1 MNLPRTSLRNRIA
14 KRIFSVFLLCVL
26 IPFAGLVAIAR
37 WQVTSFFNDKS
48 QRQLRAMAKT
58 FGSDVF
64 ERLRLLESSLR
75 IVASTVGPDGSPPD
89 QTSIDSHPSNP
100 LVRWHA
106 LALISAGGRYHRL
119 WGNIEK
125 LSEFTDAQRR
135 HLASGNAV
143 IWISPGSE
151 NRQPRIFMSAL
162 VDPRRAKPDFIVGE
176 INQSYLWAVGNSRIL
191 PDYITPCVIDLSG
204 SALMCSFPAE
214 SLPEILKQN
223 IRRAALGDFDWSDQ
237 GKDFFASYWTV
248 PTKFQFHWAGCAVVL
263 RTSKEGVFASIA
275 ELERTFLLWVAV
287 CLGASIMIASY
298 QIRTRLVPVE
308 KLQEA
313 TQRIANQD
321 FAFRAKVGSG
331 DEFQE
336 LAASINAMAAQLGRQ
351 FKTLDTKAAI
361 DRAVLSLLDTSKIA
375 ETILT
380 RIMSFLVC
388 DRGTMT
394 LFGDGESVRARTFLV
409 EGNKAGPSTSRV
421 GVAVPLPAWNSDTA
435 ELSDHPDPIAVRAMV
450 RKSIEPSSGTDS
462 GLENVEASYLQRYGF
477 KAWLS
482 IPLIVN
488 REILCVM
495 VFYSKDNHEFTGEE
509 MAFVK
514 NFTGQAAV
522 AIYNSRLFEQTKEQ
536 AAELK
541 KANQAKDD
549 FLSIV
554 SHELRTPLNII
565 LGYVRLV
572 RDKVLGEVNPDQE
585 KALATVNRH
594 STELLA
600 MIDSVIEATLIQAGT
615 AIAVNQPSNLSAL
628 LNTLKAECTIPEG
641 KEITIQWN
649 YPAEL
654 PMLLTDERKL
664 RRIIQNLV
672 ANAIKFTETGSVTV
686 SVRPIAEKNSIK
698 INVNDTGIGMPADA
712 LSKIFDLLNQ
722 IDNSKTREHDGL
734 GLGLYI
740 VKKLTDLLG
749 GTIEVESTVGSGSE
763 FRLMLPLI
771 PANSDNLVTATESR
785 EIFASA
791 ALTQEF

>member
-37 WQVTSFFNDKS
+37 WQVTSFFDDKS

-58 FGSDVF
+58 FGTDVF
-64 ERLRLLESSLR
+64 ERLRLLESSLH
-75 IVASTVGPDGSPPD
+75 IVASTVGQDGSLPS

-100 LVRWHA
+100 LVRWNA
-106 LALISAGGRYHRL
+106 LALITAAGRHHRL
-119 WGNIEK
+119 IGKIEK

-135 HLASGNAV
+135 HLASGKAV
-143 IWISPGSE
+143 IWIAPGRE

-162 VDPRRAKPDFIVGE
+162 VDPRRAKSDLIVGE
-176 INQSYLWAVGNSRIL
+176 INQSYLWAVGNSRVL
-191 PDYITPCVIDLSG
+191 PAYIAPCVIDLSG

-214 SLPEILKQN
+214 SLPGILKQK
-223 IRRAALGDFDWSDQ
+223 IYRAALGDFDWSEQ

-248 PTKFQFHWAGCAVVL
+248 PTKFEFHWPGCAVVL
-263 RTSKEGVFASIA
+263 RSSKEGVFASIA

-287 CLGASIMIASY
+287 CLGTSILIASY
-298 QIRTRLVPVE
+298 QIRARLVPVK

-313 TQRIANQD
+313 TRRIADQD

-331 DEFQE
+331 DEFDE
-336 LAASINAMAAQLGRQ
+336 LAVSINVMAEQLGRQ
-351 FKTLDTKAAI
+351 FQTLEMKADI
-361 DRAVLSLLDTSKIA
+361 DRSVLSLLDTSKVSA
-375 ETILT
+375 TILT
-380 RIMSFLVC
+380 HIMKILNC
-388 DRGTMT
+388 HRGTMT
-394 LFGDGESVRARTFLV
+394 LFGDGESGRARTFLV
-409 EGNKAGPSTSRV
+409 EGNEAERSTSSIA
-421 GVAVPLPAWNSDTA
+421 VAVPLPAWNGNTA
-435 ELSDHPDPIAVRAMV
+435 EPLDHPDPIAVRAMV
-450 RKSIEPSSGTDS
+450 RKSIELSSGAKCD
-462 GLENVEASYLQRYGF
+462 LENLEASYLQRYGF

-482 IPLIVN
+482 VPLIVN
-488 REILCVM
+488 GEILCVM
-495 VFYSKDNHEFTGEE
+495 VFYAKDKRAFTGEE

-514 NFTGQAAV
+514 NFTGQAAIAV
-522 AIYNSRLFEQTKEQ
+522 YNSRLFEQTKEQ

-600 MIDSVIEATLIQAGT
+600 MIDSVMEATLIQAGT
-615 AIAVNQPSNLSAL
+615 AVAVNRPSNLSAL
-628 LNTLKAECTIPEG
+628 LDALKTECTIPDG
-641 KEITIQWN
+641 KEIAIQWN

-654 PMLLTDERKL
+654 PLLMTDERKL

-686 SVRPIAEKNSIK
+686 SVSHLADNDSLE
-698 INVNDTGIGMPADA
+698 INVADTGIGMPAES
-712 LSKIFDLLNQ
+712 LPKIFDLLNQ
-722 IDNSKTREHDGL
+722 IDNSKTREHGGL

-740 VKKLTDLLG
+740 VKKLTGLLG
-749 GTIEVESTVGSGSE
+749 GTIEVESTLGSGSV
-763 FRLMLPLI
+763 FRLTLPLI
-771 PANSDNLVTATESR
+771 PANSDNLVTVAERR

-791 ALTQEF
+791 ALTREF

>member
-1 MNLPRTSLRNRIA
+1 
-14 KRIFSVFLLCVL
+14 
-26 IPFAGLVAIAR
+26 
-37 WQVTSFFNDKS
+37 
-48 QRQLRAMAKT
+48 
-58 FGSDVF
+58 
-64 ERLRLLESSLR
+64 LLESSLQ
-75 IVASTVGPDGSPPD
+75 IVASTVGRDGSLPG
-89 QTSIDSHPSNP
+89 QTSIDSNPSNP
-100 LVRWHA
+100 LVRWNA
-106 LALISAGGRYHRL
+106 LALVTAAGRYHKL
-119 WGNIEK
+119 LGNVER

-135 HLASGNAV
+135 HLASGKAV

-162 VDPRRAKPDFIVGE
+162 VDPRRAKPDLIVGE

-214 SLPEILKQN
+214 SLPGVLKQN
-223 IRRAALGDFDWSDQ
+223 IRRAALGDFDWSEQ
-237 GKDFFASYWTV
+237 GKNFSASYWTV
-248 PTKFQFHWAGCAVVL
+248 PAKFEFHWAGCAVVL

-287 CLGASIMIASY
+287 CLGASILIASY
-298 QIRTRLVPVE
+298 QIRARLVPVE

-313 TQRIANQD
+313 TQRIAEQD
-321 FAFRAKVGSG
+321 FAFRAQVGSG
-331 DEFQE
+331 DEFDE

-351 FKTLDTKAAI
+351 FETLETKAAI
-361 DRAVLSLLDTSKIA
+361 DRSVLSLLDTSKISA
-375 ETILT
+375 TILT
-380 RIMSFLVC
+380 RIMKILNC
-388 DRGTMT
+388 HRGTMT

-409 EGNKAGPSTSRV
+409 EGNEADRSTSTSTSSI
-421 GVAVPLPAWNSDTA
+421 GVAIPLPAWDSGTA
-435 ELSDHPDPIAVRAMV
+435 EQLDHRDPIAVRAMV
-450 RKSIEPSSGTDS
+450 RQSIELASGTESD
-462 GLENVEASYLQRYGF
+462 LETVEASYLQRHGF

-482 IPLIVN
+482 MPLIVN
-488 REILCVM
+488 GEILCVM
-495 VFYSKDNHEFTGEE
+495 VFYTRVKRAFTGEE

-549 FLSIV
+549 FLSII

-600 MIDSVIEATLIQAGT
+600 MIDSVMEATLIQAGT

-628 LNTLKAECTIPEG
+628 LDALKTECTIPEG
-641 KEITIQWN
+641 KNITIQWN

-654 PMLLTDERKL
+654 PMLITDERKL
-664 RRIIQNLV
+664 QRIIQNLV

-686 SVRPIAEKNSIK
+686 SVSHIADNDSLE
-698 INVNDTGIGMPADA
+698 INVADTGIGMPADA
-712 LSKIFDLLNQ
+712 LPKIFDLLNQ

-749 GTIEVESTVGSGSE
+749 GTIEVESTVGSGSV
-763 FRLMLPLI
+763 FRLVLPLK

>member
-37 WQVTSFFNDKS
+37 WQVTSFFDDKS

-58 FGSDVF
+58 FGTDVF
-64 ERLRLLESSLR
+64 ERLRLLESSLQ
-75 IVASTVGPDGSPPD
+75 IVASTVGQDGSLPS
-89 QTSIDSHPSNP
+89 QASIDSHPSNP

-106 LALISAGGRYHRL
+106 LALITAAGRYHNL
-119 WGNIEK
+119 MGNMET

-135 HLASGNAV
+135 HLASGKAV
-143 IWISPGSE
+143 IWISLGSE

-162 VDPRRAKPDFIVGE
+162 IDPRRAKPDLIVGE
-176 INQSYLWAVGNSRIL
+176 INPSYLWAVGNSRIL

-214 SLPEILKQN
+214 SLPGILKQN
-223 IRRAALGDFDWSDQ
+223 IRRAALGDFDWSEQ

-248 PTKFQFHWAGCAVVL
+248 PTKFEFHWAGCAVVL

-313 TQRIANQD
+313 TQRIADQD
-321 FAFRAKVGSG
+321 FAFRANVGSG
-331 DEFQE
+331 DEFEE
-336 LAASINAMAAQLGRQ
+336 LAQSINFMAEQLGRQ
-351 FKTLDTKAAI
+351 FETLEMKADI
-361 DRAVLSLLDTSKIA
+361 DRSVLSFLDTSKVSA
-375 ETILT
+375 TILT
-380 RIMSFLVC
+380 RIMKILSC
-388 DRGTMT
+388 HRGTMT
-394 LFGDGESVRARTFLV
+394 LFGDRKSGPARTFLV
-409 EGNKAGPSTSRV
+409 EGDGADRSTPS
-421 GVAVPLPAWNSDTA
+421 VAVPLSAWNGNTVKQ
-435 ELSDHPDPIAVRAMV
+435 LDHADPIATRARV
-450 RKSIEPSSGTDS
+450 GKYLQVSSGTESD
-462 GLENVEASYLQRYGF
+462 LESVEVAHLKRSGF

-482 IPLIVN
+482 MPLIVN
-488 REILCVM
+488 EEILGVM
-495 VFYSKDNHEFTGEE
+495 VFYTKANRAFTGEE
-509 MAFVK
+509 MAFVR
-514 NFTGQAAV
+514 NFTGQAAI
-522 AIYNSRLFEQTKEQ
+522 AIHNSQLFERTKEQ

-541 KANQAKDD
+541 LANQAKDD

-572 RDKVLGEVNPDQE
+572 RDRVLGEVNPDQE

-594 STELLA
+594 SAELLA
-600 MIDSVIEATLIQAGT
+600 MIDCVMEATMIQAGT
-615 AIAVNQPSNLSAL
+615 AVAVNRPSNLSAL
-628 LNTLKAECTIPEG
+628 LDNLKTACPVPEG
-641 KEITIQWN
+641 KAISIEWN

-654 PMLLTDERKL
+654 PLLVTDERKL
-664 RRIIQNLV
+664 QRIIQNLV

-686 SVRPIAEKNSIK
+686 SVSHIADHNCIK
-698 INVNDTGIGMPADA
+698 ITVADTGIGMPADS
-712 LSKIFDLLNQ
+712 LPKIFELLNQ
-722 IDNSKTREHDGL
+722 IDNSKTREHGGL

-749 GTIEVESTVGSGSE
+749 GTIEVESTVGSGSL
-763 FRLMLPLI
+763 FTVTLPFI
-771 PANSDNLVTATESR
+771 VAENAPAAHGDSGEAFAADGYATE
-785 EIFASA
+785 
-791 ALTQEF
+791 L